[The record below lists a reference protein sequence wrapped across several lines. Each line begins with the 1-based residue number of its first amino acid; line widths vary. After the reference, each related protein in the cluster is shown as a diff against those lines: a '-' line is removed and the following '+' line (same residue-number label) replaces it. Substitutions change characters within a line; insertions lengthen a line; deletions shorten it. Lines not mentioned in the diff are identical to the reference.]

1 MKPKNFPG
9 RKLTRQMRA
18 KGREPTEMD
27 LTEARAVRTK
37 KRGKGIPGGGR
48 TEIK

>member
-9 RKLTRQMRA
+9 RKLSRQMKA
-18 KGREPTEMD
+18 KGVKPTEKQ
-27 LTEARAVRTK
+27 LTEARMIRTK
-37 KRGKGIPGGGR
+37 KPGKGIPGGGR